1 MTSRV
6 RRKRQLGKVANA
18 CEQCKKRKVK
28 CSGRYPCESC
38 IARDCQCIFKQAEKR
53 VIVSES
59 YLRKLQESYTK
70 KTERETSVRA
80 SSEDIPVPEH
90 NTDLCPQ
97 REVLHNSGANAT
109 DGDTITN
116 PLVSATSF
124 YLQDTPGR
132 YRFCGPSSTW
142 SFSQRVFLLLK
153 TVLPEFP
160 APNLPFHVDGTT
172 WELNWA
178 RTCLVSERLLEG
190 LPSLH
195 DALYLLEV
203 VKFHSY
209 QMLFLFD
216 EEDFLPH
223 LHEFYEKGVE
233 KARSSPLWFI
243 QYLLIVALAKRTTTT
258 SRSSNSPPGSV
269 FFERA
274 MSLMPDW
281 VGLHRRCPNLGMQIL
296 YLAGLYLVSV
306 GMKDA
311 AYAYVG
317 QSFRTCIIEGLQ
329 REPPIDLFGIKLANE
344 CRNIWWTAY
353 ILDRQLSVMVGAPC
367 SIQDSEITCSLP
379 SSYDASEWGTLLTL
393 HVKLTRIMGDIIKSV
408 YTADTKQRRSFI
420 ATIQSVLR
428 DMADILRDI
437 EDVSTG
443 TTHPTLRTVSTR
455 TSHLFLLYHQCIILA
470 TRPLFLYFLTH
481 RLKKLRNHDGAATF
495 IPTQL
500 RPLLETSLQSAKIS
514 LRTLLSLHE
523 QSSLESFVP
532 FNQDNAFFSA
542 FIVVLAFFIEP
553 SLVLD
558 VENYISTVSWLLNAQ
573 IANGDLAA
581 KERSKELD
589 LLQRMTQEIVC
600 VEQEQLGAH
609 HEHISSSRNDPEQ
622 RLPTPDNFASWA
634 IDVEDIDI
642 NHTQILHLADQLDI
656 LQESV
661 WGTNFESEYS
671 NMWN

>member
-1 MTSRV
+1 MHV
-6 RRKRQLGKVANA
+6 
-18 CEQCKKRKVK
+18 
-28 CSGRYPCESC
+28 
-38 IARDCQCIFKQAEKR
+38 
-53 VIVSES
+53 
-59 YLRKLQESYTK
+59 
-70 KTERETSVRA
+70 
-80 SSEDIPVPEH
+80 
-90 NTDLCPQ
+90 
-97 REVLHNSGANAT
+97 SGANAT
-109 DGDTITN
+109 DGEAITN

-153 TVLPEFP
+153 TAVPEFP
-160 APNLPFHVDGTT
+160 APELPFHVDGTT

-178 RTCLVSERLLEG
+178 RTSLDSDQLLAG

-203 VKFHSY
+203 AKFHSY

-216 EEDFLPH
+216 EEKFLPH
-223 LHEFYEKGVE
+223 LHEFYQKGLE

-243 QYLLIVALAKRTTTT
+243 QYLLIIALAKRTTTK
-258 SRSSNSPPGSV
+258 SRSSSSPPGFV

-281 VGLHRRCPNLGMQIL
+281 VGLHRRRPNLGMQIL

-306 GMKDA
+306 DMKDA

-329 REPPIDLFGIKLANE
+329 KEPPIDLFGVKFANE
-344 CRNIWWTAY
+344 GRNIWWTTY

-379 SSYDASEWGTLLTL
+379 SSYDASERGTLLTV
-393 HVKLTRIMGDIIKSV
+393 HVKLSRIMGDIIKSV
-408 YTADTKQRRSFI
+408 YTADSKQRRSFI
-420 ATIQSVLR
+420 ATVQSVLR
-428 DMADILRDI
+428 DIADILREI
-437 EDVSTG
+437 ENVSARTA
-443 TTHPTLRTVSTR
+443 HPTLRTVST
-455 TSHLFLLYHQCIILA
+455 TTNHLFLLYHQCIILA

-481 RLKKLRNHDGAATF
+481 RLKKPRGSNGATNEF
-495 IPTQL
+495 IPPPL

-514 LRTLLSLHE
+514 LRTLISLHE
-523 QSSLESFVP
+523 QSSLESFIP

-553 SLVLD
+553 SLVPD
-558 VENYISTVSWLLNAQ
+558 VENYISTASWLLNAQ

-581 KERSKELD
+581 NN
-589 LLQRMTQEIVC
+589 
-600 VEQEQLGAH
+600 GAKNLT
-609 HEHISSSRNDPEQ
+609 SCS
-622 RLPTPDNFASWA
+622 
-634 IDVEDIDI
+634 
-642 NHTQILHLADQLDI
+642 
-656 LQESV
+656 
-661 WGTNFESEYS
+661 G
-671 NMWN
+671 

>member
-1 MTSRV
+1 MLGTPPL
-6 RRKRQLGKVANA
+6 KQERQ
-18 CEQCKKRKVK
+18 
-28 CSGRYPCESC
+28 
-38 IARDCQCIFKQAEKR
+38 
-53 VIVSES
+53 VS
-59 YLRKLQESYTK
+59 T
-70 KTERETSVRA
+70 RA
-80 SSEDIPVPEH
+80 SSEDVSIPAP
-90 NTDLCPQ
+90 NTDLSPGHGGMH
-97 REVLHNSGANAT
+97 VSGANAT
-109 DGDTITN
+109 DGEAITN

-153 TVLPEFP
+153 TALPEFP
-160 APNLPFHVDGTT
+160 APELPFHVDGTT

-178 RTCLVSERLLEG
+178 RTSLDSDQLLEG

-203 VKFHSY
+203 AKFHSY

-216 EEDFLPH
+216 EEKFLPH
-223 LHEFYEKGVE
+223 LHEFYQKGLE

-243 QYLLIVALAKRTTTT
+243 QYLLIIALAKRTTTK
-258 SRSSNSPPGSV
+258 SRSSSSPPGFV

-281 VGLHRRCPNLGMQIL
+281 VGLHRRRPNLGMQIL

-306 GMKDA
+306 DMKDA

-329 REPPIDLFGIKLANE
+329 KEPPIDLFGVKFANE
-344 CRNIWWTAY
+344 GRNIWWTTY

-379 SSYDASEWGTLLTL
+379 SSYDASERGTLLTV
-393 HVKLTRIMGDIIKSV
+393 HVKLSRIMGDIIESV
-408 YTADTKQRRSFI
+408 YTADSKQRRSFI
-420 ATIQSVLR
+420 ATVQSVLR
-428 DMADILRDI
+428 DIADILREI
-437 EDVSTG
+437 ETVSARTA
-443 TTHPTLRTVSTR
+443 HPTLRTVST
-455 TSHLFLLYHQCIILA
+455 TTNHLFLLYHQ
-470 TRPLFLYFLTH
+470 
-481 RLKKLRNHDGAATF
+481 
-495 IPTQL
+495 
-500 RPLLETSLQSAKIS
+500 
-514 LRTLLSLHE
+514 
-523 QSSLESFVP
+523 SSLESFIP

-553 SLVLD
+553 SLVPD
-558 VENYISTVSWLLNAQ
+558 VENYISTASWLLNAQ

-581 KERSKELD
+581 KQRSKELD
-589 LLQRMTQEIVC
+589 LLQRMTLEIVR
-600 VEQEQLGAH
+600 VEQQQLGAH
-609 HEHISSSRNDPEQ
+609 EDIVSRNDLEQ
-622 RLPTPDNFASWA
+622 RPSTPDNFASWA
-634 IDVEDIDI
+634 VDVENIDI
-642 NHTQILHLADQLDI
+642 NHTQILDLADQLDV

-661 WGTNFESEYS
+661 WGTNFEFEYS

>member
-1 MTSRV
+1 MASRV
-6 RRKRQLGKVANA
+6 RRRRQLDKVANA

-28 CSGRYPCESC
+28 CSGHYPCEPC
-38 IARDCQCIFKQAEKR
+38 IGRDAQCIFKQAEKR

-70 KTERETSVRA
+70 KQENQVSTRA
-80 SSEDIPVPEH
+80 SSENVTSPEL
-90 NTDLCPQ
+90 NADLPTGHANM
-97 REVLHNSGANAT
+97 RTSGGNAT
-109 DGDTITN
+109 DGDAITN

-153 TVLPEFP
+153 PALPEFP
-160 APNLPFHVDGTT
+160 APDLPFNVDGTT
-172 WELNWA
+172 WELDWT
-178 RTCLVSERLLEG
+178 RTSLDSDRVLEG

-203 VKFHSY
+203 AKFHSY
-209 QMLFLFD
+209 QMLFLF
-216 EEDFLPH
+216 EEEKFLPH
-223 LHEFYEKGVE
+223 LHEFYQKGLE
-233 KARSSPLWFI
+233 KAKSSPLWFI
-243 QYLLIVALAKRTTTT
+243 QYLLIIALAKRTTVT
-258 SRSSNSPPGSV
+258 SRSSSSPPGFT

-281 VGLHRRCPNLGMQIL
+281 VGLHRRRPNLGMQIL

-306 GMKDA
+306 DMKDA

-317 QSFRTCIIEGLQ
+317 QSLRTCIIEGLP

-379 SSYDASEWGTLLTL
+379 SSYDTSERGTLLTL
-393 HVKLTRIMGDIIKSV
+393 HVKLSRIMGAIIKSV
-408 YTADTKQRRSFI
+408 YTADSKQRRSFI
-420 ATIQSVLR
+420 ATVQSVLR

-437 EDVSTG
+437 ENVSTR
-443 TTHPTLRTVSTR
+443 TVHPTIRTVSTT
-455 TSHLFLLYHQCIILA
+455 TSHLFLLYHQCIVLA

-481 RLKKLRNHDGAATF
+481 RLKRPRSQDRTADIY
-495 IPTQL
+495 IPAQL
-500 RPLLETSLQSAKIS
+500 KPLLETSLQSAKAS
-514 LRTLLSLHE
+514 LRILLSLHE
-523 QSSLESFVP
+523 QSSLESLIP
-532 FNQDNAFFSA
+532 FNQDNAYFSA

-553 SLVLD
+553 SLVPD

-573 IANGDLAA
+573 ISNGDLAA
-581 KERSKELD
+581 KQRSKELD
-589 LLQRMTQEIVC
+589 LLQRMTEEIVR
-600 VEQEQLGAH
+600 VEEQQLGAH
-609 HEHISSSRNDPEQ
+609 HEDTLPRNDLEQ
-622 RLPTPDNFASWA
+622 RPETENLTSWA

-642 NHTQILHLADQLDI
+642 NHTQILDLADQLDV

-661 WGTNFESEYS
+661 WGTNFEFEYS

>member
-1 MTSRV
+1 MASRV
-6 RRKRQLGKVANA
+6 RQRRQLDKVANA

-28 CSGRYPCESC
+28 CSGRCPCESC
-38 IARDCQCIFKQAEKR
+38 IARDLQCIFKQAEKR

-59 YLRKLQESYTK
+59 YLRKLQESYAK
-70 KTERETSVRA
+70 KQEKQVSTRA
-80 SSEDIPVPEH
+80 SSEDDSIPEP
-90 NTDLCPQ
+90 NADLSPG
-97 REVLHNSGANAT
+97 HGSTHISGANAT
-109 DGDTITN
+109 DGEAITN

-153 TVLPEFP
+153 TALPEFP
-160 APNLPFHVDGTT
+160 APELPFHVDGTT
-172 WELNWA
+172 WELNWS
-178 RTCLVSERLLEG
+178 RTNLDSDRLLEG

-203 VKFHSY
+203 AKFHSY

-216 EEDFLPH
+216 EEKFLPH
-223 LHEFYEKGVE
+223 LHEFYQTGLE

-243 QYLLIVALAKRTTTT
+243 QYLLIIALAKRTTAK
-258 SRSSNSPPGSV
+258 SRSSSSPPGYV

-281 VGLHRRCPNLGMQIL
+281 VGLHRRPSLGMQIL

-306 GMKDA
+306 DMKDA

-329 REPPIDLFGIKLANE
+329 KEPPIDLFGVRFANE
-344 CRNIWWTAY
+344 A
-353 ILDRQLSVMVGAPC
+353 
-367 SIQDSEITCSLP
+367 
-379 SSYDASEWGTLLTL
+379 
-393 HVKLTRIMGDIIKSV
+393 V
-408 YTADTKQRRSFI
+408 YTADSKQRRSFI
-420 ATIQSVLR
+420 ATVQSVLR
-428 DMADILRDI
+428 DMADILREI
-437 EDVSTG
+437 ETVSARTA
-443 TTHPTLRTVSTR
+443 HPTLRTVST
-455 TSHLFLLYHQCIILA
+455 TTNHLFLLYHQNP
-470 TRPLFLYFLTH
+470 RGY
-481 RLKKLRNHDGAATF
+481 NGAADAF
-495 IPTQL
+495 IPPQL

-514 LRTLLSLHE
+514 LKTLISLHE
-523 QSSLESFVP
+523 QSSLESFIP

-553 SLVLD
+553 SLVPD
-558 VENYISTVSWLLNAQ
+558 VENYISTASWLLNAQ
-573 IANGDLAA
+573 MANGDLAA
-581 KERSKELD
+581 KQRSKELD
-589 LLQRMTQEIVC
+589 LLQRMTQEIVR
-600 VEQEQLGAH
+600 VEQQQLGTH
-609 HEHISSSRNDPEQ
+609 HEDTVSRNDLEQ
-622 RLPTPDNFASWA
+622 RPSTPDNFASWA

-642 NHTQILHLADQLDI
+642 NHTQILNLADQLDV

-661 WGTNFESEYS
+661 WGTNFEFEYS